1 MFPGGYGMLWPSTE
15 TLVMKISKTGAKS
28 CFDCKHYHAEKEIE
42 SWELSHIFWWEHSC
56 SVRPNISNLKQFPF
70 SNTTCQKYERTS

>member
-1 MFPGGYGMLWPSTE
+1 MILPGGIPISYPSTL
-15 TLVMKISKTGAKS
+15 TIVINTRKS

-70 SNTTCQKYERTS
+70 SNTTCQKFERTS